1 MRILSKI
8 ITAFAGVILFALAI
22 TSCNKPNVVTYKNEG
37 NIYMPRATGSNS
49 SLLLLL
55 ADTAQT
61 TTFGASY
68 GGLGY
73 PGKDI
78 MVTFQI
84 DPSLISNYNA
94 THGTS
99 YVLLPA
105 SSYEVPSLSATIK
118 AGETGSNNLPLK
130 ITTTNLDKS
139 IKYILPIT
147 LASVSSG
154 FIDSSLRTTYFTVD
168 TVRRLEKDITALASL
183 SVSKDNGSGADA
195 GEGSKKL
202 VDGDYNSKF
211 LTDGF
216 PQAFWVQLT
225 FPTAQ
230 VIGAYTITSGNDAPD
245 RDMKDWELVGSNDGT
260 TWTVLD
266 TRMNESFSGRNM
278 TKRYE
283 TTNTTAYTQYRI
295 NVLANN
301 GSNLIQVS
309 EWRVIT
315 YP

>member
-1 MRILSKI
+1 MSIQSKI
-8 ITAFAGVILFALAI
+8 IKAFAGIILFSLAI
-22 TSCNKPNVVTYKNEG
+22 VSCNKPDVVTYGNEG

-68 GGLGY
+68 GGLNY
-73 PGKDI
+73 PTQDI
-78 MVTFQI
+78 DVTFQI
-84 DPSLISNYNA
+84 DPSLISGYNA
-94 THGTS
+94 THGSS

-105 SSYEVPSLSATIK
+105 SSYSVPTLMATIK
-118 AGETGSNNLPLK
+118 AGETGSNNLPLQ
-130 ITTTNLDKS
+130 IITTNLDKS
-139 IKYILPIT
+139 MKYMLPIT
-147 LASVSSG
+147 IATASSG

-168 TVRRLEKDITALASL
+168 TVRKLEKDITSMATL
-183 SVSKDNGSGADA
+183 SVSKDNDAGADG

-211 LTDGF
+211 LTGGF
-216 PQAFWVQLT
+216 PQAFWFQLA

-230 VIGAYTITSGNDAPD
+230 VIGAYTITSGNDAPE
-245 RDMKDWELVGSNDGT
+245 RDMKDWTLEGSNDGT

-266 TRMNESFSGRNM
+266 TRMGETFSGRNM

-283 TTNTTAYTQYRI
+283 FSNTTAYTQYRI
-295 NVLANN
+295 NLQANN
-301 GSNLIQVS
+301 GSDLIQVS